1 MSSGRGY
8 RIGAFGES
16 LRKTNGPSATRLPR
30 GENDAFTVVACWPDF
45 FHYLK
50 IP

>member
-1 MSSGRGY
+1 MSPGRGH

-16 LRKTNGPSATRLPR
+16 LRKTNGSSATRRPS
-30 GENDAFTVVACWPDF
+30 GENDVVTAVACRPDF